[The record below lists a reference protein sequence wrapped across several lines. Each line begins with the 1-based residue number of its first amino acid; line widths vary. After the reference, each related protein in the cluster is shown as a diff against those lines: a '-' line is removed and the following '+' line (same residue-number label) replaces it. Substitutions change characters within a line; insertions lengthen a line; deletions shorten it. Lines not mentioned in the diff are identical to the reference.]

1 MAQVTLIAHTAKW
14 AVGTDQVQWILMRWL
29 GHPRNP
35 WKHLSFVS
43 SSRDILARVMRER
56 GVPETD
62 RDALLS
68 ALPERF
74 AQGGQS
80 SGDHTTLQAT

>member
-1 MAQVTLIAHTAKW
+1 MPKLDILISSGKW
-14 AVGTDQVQWILMRWL
+14 AVSRDAAQWTLLHRDGSKW
-29 GHPRNP
+29 NP
-35 WKHLSFVS
+35 QSFVS

-74 AQGGQS
+74 AVAS
-80 SGDHTTLQAT
+80 PVEVV